1 MRIRS
6 SKKFPFLFFPISKRF
21 KQIKNYLYEEKQM

>member
-1 MRIRS
+1 MGS
-6 SKKFPFLFFPISKRF
+6 SKEFLFFPIFKRF